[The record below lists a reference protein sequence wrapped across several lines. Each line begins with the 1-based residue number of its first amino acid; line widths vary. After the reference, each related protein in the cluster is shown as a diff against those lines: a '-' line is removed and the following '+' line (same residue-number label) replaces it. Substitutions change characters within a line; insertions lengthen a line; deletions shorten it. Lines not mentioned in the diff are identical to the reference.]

1 MKRLRRLN
9 FADQV
14 VEEITEVLIDQISAL
29 GVSGLCTHHL
39 NERQKFSEA
48 LFLLLGRLLI
58 EDLLVPHHEF
68 VIKAA
73 QLRLL
78 VALCASAAPCRLFG
92 RVGVEFG

>member
-48 LFLLLGRLLI
+48 LFLQGIATVLGR
-58 EDLLVPHHEF
+58 F
-68 VIKAA
+68 
-73 QLRLL
+73 
-78 VALCASAAPCRLFG
+78 SSGF
-92 RVGVEFG
+92 